1 MDQVDSP
8 TAQQS
13 SSEDEDDSEEEVELF
28 SDEDVPASKV
38 RELVSREDDD
48 QRKAKRQRK
57 Q

>member
-13 SSEDEDDSEEEVELF
+13 SSEDEDESEEEVELF